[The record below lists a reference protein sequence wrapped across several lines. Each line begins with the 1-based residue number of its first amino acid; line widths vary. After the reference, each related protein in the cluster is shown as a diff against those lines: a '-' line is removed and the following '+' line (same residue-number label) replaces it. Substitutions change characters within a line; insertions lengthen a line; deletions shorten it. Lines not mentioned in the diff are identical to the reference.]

1 MLQRYDKPRA
11 ETSLSLELCQ
21 DKNQLFENAVTEES
35 RKQDETISSSDFAK
49 RCCLVRV
56 FYGSLHIDQKIFLA
70 TYPLGCMYNNYIY
83 NYTGD
88 I

>member
-1 MLQRYDKPRA
+1 MLQRYDKTRA

-49 RCCLVRV
+49 RCCLVQA
-56 FYGSLHIDQKIFLA
+56 F
-70 TYPLGCMYNNYIY
+70 
-83 NYTGD
+83 
-88 I
+88 